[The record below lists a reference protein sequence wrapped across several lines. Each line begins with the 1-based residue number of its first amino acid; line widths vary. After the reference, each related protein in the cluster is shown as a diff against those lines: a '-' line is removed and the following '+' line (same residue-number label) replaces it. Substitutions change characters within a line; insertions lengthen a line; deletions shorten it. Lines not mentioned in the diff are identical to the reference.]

1 MSVSPVTKAAAVQ
14 PSAAAASGSGASGA
28 KTFEDLMASM
38 RTDGAAAAAGADPKL
53 TAGTDETEDR
63 FLKLLVAQMKNQDPL
78 NPLDNAQVTTQ
89 LAQINT
95 VKGID
100 KLNASMSKMLERSNA
115 GSATEAAAMVGRSVL
130 VDGDRLELPE
140 DGVARGGFQLAEA
153 ASVARIDVLSAAG
166 TVVDSQV
173 RNNLPAGLQTFQ
185 WDGKVGSRTLDP
197 GSYTLRVTAANANRP
212 VEATPLSAAPV
223 QAVVRG
229 ADGISLQLGPY
240 GSKPLAE
247 VRGIL

>member
-1 MSVSPVTKAAAVQ
+1 MSVSAITRATAVQ
-14 PSAAAASGSGASGA
+14 PSAAAASGSTGSGG
-28 KTFEDLMASM
+28 KSFEDLMASM

-53 TAGTDETEDR
+53 SAGTDETEDR

-100 KLNASMSKMLERSNA
+100 KLNASMTRMLERASG

-130 VDGDRLELPE
+130 IDGDRLELAE
-140 DGVARGGFQLAEA
+140 GGVARGGFQLAES
-153 ASVARIDVLSAAG
+153 ASVARIDVFDASG
-166 TVVDSQV
+166 TLVDSRI
-173 RNNLPAGLQTFQ
+173 RNNLPAGLQIFQ
-185 WDGKVGSRTLDP
+185 WDGKVGSKLMDP
-197 GSYTLRVTAANANRP
+197 GSYTLRITAANASRQ

-229 ADGISLQLGPY
+229 AEGISLQLGAF
-240 GSKPLAE
+240 GTKPLSD